1 MSGESK
7 STRNHGIIK
16 RWVEDRGGWPATGRG
31 IGGAKKSAG
40 LLRIDFPG
48 YRGKQKLKK
57 ISWEAFF
64 RKFDASNLAFLYQE
78 STPSGRI
85 SRFNKFLDAQSGSAK
100 PIWNLGQPKQ
110 FDKGKNAM
118 NIFDIIVHDHENVKN
133 IIQKLLTSTTRAG
146 KTREQQF
153 NKLRD
158 ELSQHMFAEEQ
169 VFYPFLMDH
178 ADDREPV
185 HEALE
190 EHRSARIVLS
200 DVEAT
205 PVDDESWHPKLK
217 VLHEQLDHHIQEEE
231 LDIFELAHEF
241 VDKDMAHDLG
251 QKFQGLKK
259 EARAERMEIAGS
271 RR

>member
-1 MSGESK
+1 MGGESK
-7 STRNHGIIK
+7 TTRNHGVIR
-16 RWVEDRGGWPATGRG
+16 RWVEDRGGWPAAVRV
-31 IGGAKKSAG
+31 AAG

-48 YRGKQKLKK
+48 YRGEQKLKR
-57 ISWEAFF
+57 ISWEEFF
-64 RKFDASNLAFLYQE
+64 RKFDESNLAFLYRE
-78 STPSGRI
+78 STRAGRI
-85 SRFNKFLDAQSGSAK
+85 SRFNRFVEAQSVSAK
-100 PIWNLGQPKQ
+100 PIWDLGQQHQPA
-110 FDKGKNAM
+110 KGKHAM

-133 IIQKLLTSTTRAG
+133 ILQKLLTSTTRAG
-146 KTREQQF
+146 KTREQHF

-169 VFYPFLMDH
+169 LFYPFLMDH

-241 VDKDMAHDLG
+241 VDEDMAHDLG

>member
-1 MSGESK
+1 MAGDAK
-7 STRNHGIIK
+7 STRNHAVIR
-16 RWVEDRGGWPATGRG
+16 RWAEDRGGWPASVRG
-31 IGGAKKSAG
+31 TSRKQDPAG

-48 YRGKQKLKK
+48 YRGEQRLRK
-57 ISWEAFF
+57 ISWDDFF
-64 RKFDASNLAFLYQE
+64 RKFDESNLAFLYQE
-78 STPSGRI
+78 STGTGRI
-85 SRFNKFLDAQSGSAK
+85 SRFNKFVEAQSVSSK
-100 PIWNLGQPKQ
+100 PIWNLGQQKQ
-110 FDKGKNAM
+110 PAKGKHAM
-118 NIFDIIVHDHENVKN
+118 NIFDIIVHDHENVKT

-153 NKLRD
+153 MKLRD

-169 VFYPFLMDH
+169 LFYPFLMDH

-200 DVEAT
+200 DVEST
-205 PVDDESWHPKLK
+205 PVEDESWHPKLK
-217 VLHEQLDHHIQEEE
+217 VLHEQIDHHIQEEE
-231 LDIFELAHEF
+231 SDIFELAHEF
-241 VDKDMAHDLG
+241 IDEDMAQDLG

-259 EARAERMEIAGS
+259 EARAEKMEIAGS

>member
-1 MSGESK
+1 MAGEAK
-7 STRNHGIIK
+7 STRNHGVIK
-16 RWVEDRGGWPATGRG
+16 RWVEDRGGWPATVR
-31 IGGAKKSAG
+31 STSRQTEPAG

-48 YRGKQKLKK
+48 YRGQQRLKK
-57 ISWEAFF
+57 ISWEEFF
-64 RKFDASNLAFLYQE
+64 RKFDESNLAFLYQE
-78 STPSGRI
+78 STRTGRI
-85 SRFNKFLDAQSGSAK
+85 SRFNKFVDAQSVSAK
-100 PIWNLGQPKQ
+100 PIWNLGQQKQ
-110 FDKGKNAM
+110 QPKGKNNM

-169 VFYPFLMDH
+169 LFYPFLMDH

-205 PVDDESWHPKLK
+205 PVDDESWHPKVK
-217 VLHEQLDHHIQEEE
+217 VLHEQIDHHIQEEE
-231 LDIFELAHEF
+231 SDIFELAHEF
-241 VDKDMAHDLG
+241 VDEGMAQELG
-251 QKFQGLKK
+251 QKFQALKK
-259 EARAERMEIAGS
+259 EARAEKMEIAGS